1 MPPRKSNVSIA
12 GSAAAAATAS
22 TPASPTTTT
31 NGPGDTSILS
41 TTTTGVGAE
50 PKSPTAKKGSRQSQQ
65 QQDDVG
71 IDDLLLPRSL
81 TSRIARGM
89 LPPNTSLQKDAV
101 LALTKS
107 ATVFISYLAATANE
121 QRPSAKTVTPQD
133 VLKALHE
140 MELDKVMGLGER
152 REDGSVGGRLERE
165 LAVFEEIVRGK
176 RKGYR
181 EKVKARESGVG
192 AEAGER
198 DGGADGER
206 DAKRARRESEADAD
220 EEQDEEDAL
229 LDAQLNGPNG
239 GLDEHEEEHD
249 DEDEGDDPEDDPDED
264 QQHDEEE
271 MEDSID
277 VDDGPGRHGGAGS
290 KGRSSILAPNGRAE
304 VGSDG
309 DDSD

>member
-1 MPPRKSNVSIA
+1 
-12 GSAAAAATAS
+12 
-22 TPASPTTTT
+22 
-31 NGPGDTSILS
+31 
-41 TTTTGVGAE
+41 
-50 PKSPTAKKGSRQSQQ
+50 
-65 QQDDVG
+65 
-71 IDDLLLPRSL
+71 
-81 TSRIARGM
+81 M

-133 VLKALHE
+133 VLKALRE
-140 MELDKVMGLGER
+140 MELDRVMGLEER
-152 REDGSVGGRLERE
+152 NEDGSVGGRLERE

-192 AEAGER
+192 AEGE
-198 DGGADGER
+198 GAEGEGER
-206 DAKRARRESEADAD
+206 DAKRPRRESEADVDAD
-220 EEQDEEDAL
+220 EEQDDEDAL

-239 GLDEHEEEHD
+239 GLDEHEEDHD
-249 DEDEGDDPEDDPDED
+249 DEDEGDDPEEDEPDE
-264 QQHDEEE
+264 EEE

-277 VDDGPGRHGGAGS
+277 VDDGPGSGRRGGAGS
-290 KGRSSILAPNGRAE
+290 RGRSSILSPNGRAE

-309 DDSD
+309 DESD